1 MDPTSF
7 LSLPM
12 ARVQTVARSGKGIRG
27 ATKAGQQCPGRLPI
41 AQNNQNAHTEYGG
54 GVYPKHPRL
63 LSYTFCEYGSR
74 STKSRFCS
82 FRLELRIASFRPE
95 GGQCEAACGPVRGH
109 ERASCRRS
117 RVPGCTRG
125 VVWCDGRR
133 QPGQRPRGEAPW
145 PRRSRT
151 RRDGAGLGG
160 ESESGSPA
168 RAVARILARAR
179 RATATA
185 RTRRGDRASGPPN
198 PSARTETP
206 GRRAMGRVRTRRRR
220 RRTSHKPARGPSAA
234 EADRWRA
241 SP

>member
-1 MDPTSF
+1 
-7 LSLPM
+7 M

-54 GVYPKHPRL
+54 GVYPNHITL
-63 LSYTFCEYGSR
+63 LSYTICEYGSQ

-82 FRLELRIASFRPE
+82 SNQELRIASFRSE

-133 QPGQRPRGEAPW
+133 QPGPRPRGEAPW
-145 PRRSRT
+145 PRRSGT

-179 RATATA
+179 RATATV